1 MDARTGKYHN
11 IFVWNSAMKQWS
23 MNLYD
28 HYEIGNTQT
37 IHGAEQDVLILFL
50 YYYFRTWS
58 QKAGLKGWT

>member
-11 IFVWNSAMKQWS
+11 IFVMKQWS

-50 YYYFRTWS
+50 Y
-58 QKAGLKGWT
+58 